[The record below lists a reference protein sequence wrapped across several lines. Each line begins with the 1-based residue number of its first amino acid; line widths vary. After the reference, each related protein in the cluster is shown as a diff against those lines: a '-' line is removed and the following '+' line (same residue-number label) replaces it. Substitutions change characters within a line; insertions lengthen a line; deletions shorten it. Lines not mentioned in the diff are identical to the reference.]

1 MHGPANLPGSDTQDF
16 NGPGWATL
24 YTGEM
29 PERLASAT
37 PALPDARPPS
47 AMQGV
52 YASDRTAT
60 PNRPSGSRGSQ
71 LAPDIPSPNQLLADA
86 ARAGETLNFSD
97 LSGWGA

>member
-1 MHGPANLPGSDTQDF
+1 MHGPASLPASDTQDF

-24 YTGEM
+24 YTGEL

-52 YASDRTAT
+52 YSSDRTAT
-60 PNRPSGSRGSQ
+60 N
-71 LAPDIPSPNQLLADA
+71 IPSPNQLLADA